1 MYKLTLRRLIGS
13 RHRLTQKLNEQL
25 LRCEIDA
32 IGEVIND
39 SKVSPISMDDAPKM
53 VAQRATE
60 KARRMM
66 GIGKD
71 GSVSQDKI
79 RKYHGDE
86 SPPFLKNDLLEYS
99 SDCSEA
105 PERFRSR
112 LDDFESMKG
121 TPKYHDLTHP
131 EARRVQELFERK
143 KMLARKVQWLK
154 NNQIIDP
161 VRSVSKEM
169 KKEERDER
177 KQQSRSLFPL
187 PQEDLKDPLMEKRIR
202 QIEFKMKRDT
212 AISRVRTELR
222 KQKLEKSAV
231 MNMTTPDIGSIT
243 TDPLKR
249 HLTRRRV
256 RVALL
261 MQQYLDELFT
271 SNSAQIIIDH
281 LGGAAISVE
290 RVTAPST
297 RGVHNVFVR
306 VSSPHDPKWITK
318 QLDILTP
325 KIRSQLAV
333 RVNYGYTPELKFIV
347 LDEVSKFH
355 KSRLL
360 KLADEARRQVDMSLH
375 QHFMKEMNWK

>member
-1 MYKLTLRRLIGS
+1 MYRLVPQHLVGS
-13 RHRLTQKLNEQL
+13 RHRLTQKLNQQL

-32 IGEVIND
+32 IGEIITD
-39 SKVSPISMDDAPKM
+39 SKISPISADDAPMM

-66 GIGKD
+66 GIGKN
-71 GSVSQDKI
+71 GRVRQDKI
-79 RKYHGDE
+79 RKYHLDDSPTVLHDDLE
-86 SPPFLKNDLLEYS
+86 SHSES
-99 SDCSEA
+99 SQLSNRVKD
-105 PERFRSR
+105 R
-112 LDDFESMKG
+112 LDHFESMKG
-121 TPKYHDLTHP
+121 TPRYQDLTHP

-161 VRSVSKEM
+161 VRIVSKEM
-169 KKEERDER
+169 KAEERAER
-177 KQQSRSLFPL
+177 KQQSRHLFPL
-187 PQEDLKDPLMEKRIR
+187 PKEDVKDPLMEKRIR
-202 QIEFKMKRDT
+202 QIEFKMIRDT

-249 HLTRRRV
+249 HLNRRRV

-261 MQQYLDELFT
+261 MQQYLDELLT

-290 RVTAPST
+290 RVSAPST

-306 VSSPHDPKWITK
+306 VSSPHDPKWVAEK
-318 QLDILTP
+318 LDILTP

-347 LDEVSKFH
+347 LDDVSKFQ

-360 KLADEARRQVDMSLH
+360 TLADEAKRQVDMSLH